1 MAWDKLIFP
10 GTKTRVRLG
19 RLACALAAA
28 WFLFCIAF
36 YVGRTYCL
44 DLELFGQI
52 NLCAGRFFAW
62 QAGGFFG
69 LAILAG
75 IFRPTAV
82 AGALGVCLILSTAWL
97 LAMPCDAVFL
107 VKFALVLIWMICA
120 VNGVRRLIARAAGP
134 RYATWGVAAAATYAA
149 LVPICFFLGLFRVIT
164 PGIVGP
170 LALATALP
178 GALMDWR
185 RLPVLSR
192 DFARRFSRLQFFD
205 LCLLE
210 VIWVILA
217 LTFVGAST
225 SELRSDAVR
234 VHLPYIHQVVQDQG
248 ISHQYACWHRLQPMG
263 MQTCCAAVAALGA
276 DAAAKWFSWLVL
288 PALTLLVGE
297 EVRRR
302 SGSGRLGL
310 FAAAAVLGCPI
321 LVELATSI
329 YVVHLMTLLCT
340 AGFVVLFRALRPPCP
355 RGILLSAIIMASMAQ
370 VKYTGLVFCVVW
382 GLVLCIGLLW
392 QCRWRVAV
400 LWSIAGGAFL
410 AAVASPWY
418 VHVYAGT
425 GNPFYP
431 YLHNWFPSPYW
442 VDGFTLQQVFEK
454 SFKLDPGIGGVFR
467 FPWNATF
474 DTHRFA
480 ERSDGYLGFWVLALA
495 PCLLLARPRKAGL
508 YWGMALAGV
517 AMIAGIVSYTPYIR
531 YWLPA
536 YSLLLTA
543 CVLAAGALIR
553 SIPWRPQKA
562 FWPPLTGIALAG
574 LLLLPSPLLFVSLPW
589 EEYAGHISTEE
600 RLTRRFYGYPAVKQL
615 NRILSPD
622 EGVISTLFDGVHLI
636 GGRSFEFR
644 FWWNKL
650 HGIHSVELFTDFCQ
664 RHGIRYWIVNRFALP
679 KLHDYIAAD
688 AIAAEYWI
696 DERLVT
702 AWGTVAIYDVSEK
715 PTHLWKKTRRYDWPA
730 VLEKSEKRWA
740 VSNASINWINLKRDS
755 AVRQTDGGILLTGR
769 GRVIHRLQP
778 EFENGLCKV
787 ELDVRSDE
795 FTYPLLEI
803 VWYDANGE
811 ILSRTLGDAHK
822 ESDHVVWLY
831 SSVPPGAEVG
841 WVSFWEWKGAPI
853 QLKRGTVIFW
863 PPLIPPGRDCKT
875 H

>member
-1 MAWDKLIFP
+1 MAWDKLIFS

-19 RLACALAAA
+19 QLAGALAAA

-36 YVGRTYCL
+36 YVGRTYHL
-44 DLELFGQI
+44 DFELFGQI
-52 NLCAGRFFAW
+52 NPDAGSFFVW
-62 QAGGFFG
+62 QAGGFFA
-69 LAILAG
+69 LAILVG
-75 IFRPTAV
+75 IFRPTTV
-82 AGALGVCLILSTAWL
+82 VHVLGVYLVLSTAWL
-97 LAMPCDAVFL
+97 LAIPCDAVFL
-107 VKFALVLIWMICA
+107 VKLAMILTWMICA
-120 VNGVRRLIARAAGP
+120 VNGVRRLIARVAGA
-134 RYATWGVAAAATYAA
+134 RYAAWGIAAAVTYAA

-164 PGIVGP
+164 PGILGT
-170 LALATALP
+170 LAIATALP

-185 RLPVLSR
+185 RLPALPR
-192 DFARRFSRLQFFD
+192 DFARRFGRLRVLD

-210 VIWVILA
+210 AIWVVLA
-217 LTFVGAST
+217 LTFVGAGT
-225 SELRSDAVR
+225 SEVYSDAVR
-234 VHLPYIHQVVQDQG
+234 VHLPYIHQVVRDHG
-248 ISHQYACWHRLQPMG
+248 VSHQYACWHRLQPLG
-263 MQTCCAAVAALGA
+263 MQTCCAAVAALGS
-276 DAAAKWFSWLVL
+276 DAAAKWFSWLAL
-288 PALTLLVGE
+288 PALILLVAE

-310 FAAAAVLGCPI
+310 FAGAAVLGCPI

-329 YVVHLMTLLCT
+329 YVDHVMALLCT
-340 AGFVVLFRALRPPCP
+340 AGFVVLFRALSPPCL

-370 VKYTGLVFCVVW
+370 TKYTGLVFCVVW
-382 GLVLCIGLLW
+382 GGVLFVGLLR
-392 QCRWRVAV
+392 QSPWRVAV
-400 LWSIAGGAFL
+400 QWSIAGGAL
-410 AAVASPWY
+410 LTAAASPWY
-418 VHVYAGT
+418 TYVYAGT

-442 VDGFTLQQVFEK
+442 VDGFTLQHVFER
-454 SFKLDPGIGGVFR
+454 SFKLDPGIGGAFR
-467 FPWNATF
+467 FPWIATF
-474 DTHRFA
+474 ETHRFA
-480 ERSDGYLGFWVLALA
+480 EQRDGYLGFWVIALA
-495 PCLLLARPRKAGL
+495 PCLLLVRPYKAGL
-508 YWGMALAGV
+508 SWGMVLASV
-517 AMIAGIVSYTPYIR
+517 AMIVGIVSYTPYIR

-536 YSLLLTA
+536 YPLLLIS

-553 SIPWRPQKA
+553 SIPWRPQKT
-562 FWPPLTGIALAG
+562 FWSPLTGIALAG
-574 LLLLPSPLLFVSLPW
+574 LLLLPSPLLCADLPW
-589 EEYAGHISTEE
+589 NEYAGHISTEE
-600 RLTRRFYGYPAVKQL
+600 RLNQHFHGYPAVKQL

-622 EGVISTLFDGVHLI
+622 EGVISTLFNGVHLI
-636 GGRSFEFR
+636 GGRPFEFG

-650 HGIHSVELFTDFCQ
+650 HGIHDVELFTDFCQ

-679 KLHDYIAAD
+679 ELHDYITAD

-730 VLEKSEKRWA
+730 VLEKSEKKWA
-740 VSNASINWINLKRDS
+740 VSNASINWIDLKRDS

-787 ELDVRSDE
+787 KLDVRSDE

-811 ILSRTLGDAHK
+811 ILSHTLGGAHK
-822 ESDHVVWLY
+822 ESDYVVWLC

-863 PPLIPPGRDCKT
+863 PPLIPPGRDCET